1 MKFTQLELKNWAVF
15 RGITTIPLES
25 TSEKPI
31 ILIKGNNDMGKTSL
45 FYAIKYALYGHEGL
59 LSHPKVNYR
68 RIQEWPNFY
77 SANEGEGELCVEL
90 SMQVENNSIIRIQRK
105 RKFRQTPIGEEITVS
120 PEDEL
125 TIFENDKPSTTVGK
139 TNKEINRWIQ
149 IHILPIDASQFFLF
163 DGEVIQKYT
172 ESPSENVQKAIEQVL
187 GLSEIRNAENNLS
200 RLLEDIQEERSRKA
214 RLESKDQKMS
224 NSLELLSMDIKNLKT
239 LINGARNEMDSA
251 EKIIDENNKVIN
263 QYTQLRDKK
272 TRQKELLDRIKTK
285 KLTLGEFKVE
295 LIDKRNYGGLLL
307 ANSLLKIISITDET
321 PSSLVQWESQTS
333 AYLIDN
339 KIESCVCGTKIDSII
354 RNELGKKILQLKQ
367 NPFSN
372 LKRLGEHIAASYRPD
387 AIDVQLNNLVNNISD
402 IEDEIKLD
410 DEEVE
415 RISKDI
421 KNNPDIGEELKDKE
435 NKNHSLRKEIGV
447 LENQIVINEK
457 KLLHYKGKEQNLTSQ
472 IIQSSVSKD
481 LKKLTEQEQ
490 YVEKVIHV
498 FSKSFQDYYIIQKP
512 KLEKVISGVFMKLTN
527 APDKYKAIHL
537 TSKFEIVIERMDGVQ
552 LPAHRYSPSAGAG
565 QIAVTAVIA
574 GFNKFSTRKA
584 PVVIDTPAGRLD
596 PIHTENLLEYYP
608 EMSAQVIILPQLGEI
623 SREDEKIISDFVSNR
638 YSIEPKVNDVN
649 QSRIVR
655 DIS

>member
-1 MKFTQLELKNWAVF
+1 
-15 RGITTIPLES
+15 
-25 TSEKPI
+25 
-31 ILIKGNNDMGKTSL
+31 
-45 FYAIKYALYGHEGL
+45 
-59 LSHPKVNYR
+59 
-68 RIQEWPNFY
+68 
-77 SANEGEGELCVEL
+77 
-90 SMQVENNSIIRIQRK
+90 
-105 RKFRQTPIGEEITVS
+105 
-120 PEDEL
+120 
-125 TIFENDKPSTTVGK
+125 
-139 TNKEINRWIQ
+139 
-149 IHILPIDASQFFLF
+149 
-163 DGEVIQKYT
+163 
-172 ESPSENVQKAIEQVL
+172 
-187 GLSEIRNAENNLS
+187 
-200 RLLEDIQEERSRKA
+200 
-214 RLESKDQKMS
+214 
-224 NSLELLSMDIKNLKT
+224 MDIKNLKT

-285 KLTLGEFKVE
+285 KLTLREFKVE

-447 LENQIVINEK
+447 LENQIVSDEK
-457 KLLHYKGKEQNLTSQ
+457 KLLHLKGKEQNLTSQ